1 MISDKHFNKRERER
15 VSEGGREGERED
27 TGDGGRGKR
36 KWHSLVTH
44 KHTQNN
50 DRSL

>member
-1 MISDKHFNKRERER
+1 MRERER
-15 VSEGGREGERED
+15 LGAV
-27 TGDGGRGKR
+27 DGGRGKR
-36 KWHSLVTH
+36 KWHTLVTH